1 MNKSSLKM
9 LSYIA
14 EAGGFGQGSEPFGP
28 PSPVV
33 SAMQDK
39 AAEKQKKRK
48 EESGEVDEGPMKAGE
63 GPAKS
68 TLIDPSV
75 MGKEGYGKL
84 PVGIAAL
91 TTGPYRA
98 MVGAGGVAGALIG
111 RGLADVIS
119 APEKAKEEVR
129 RQQTAVR
136 SMTNVDNYYKN
147 LGVKTPSMHPKDDLL
162 TTIKN
167 ILIRV

>member
-14 EAGGFGQGSEPFGP
+14 EAGGFGQESDSFGP

-33 SAMQDK
+33 STLQDK
-39 AAEKQKKRK
+39 AAEKEKKRK
-48 EESGEVDEGPMKAGE
+48 EQSGEVDDGPMKAGG

-84 PVGIAAL
+84 PAGIVAL
-91 TTGPYRA
+91 TTGPYKA

-111 RGLADVIS
+111 RGLADVLGTR
-119 APEKAKEEVR
+119 EKATEEIR

-147 LGVKTPSMHPKDDLL
+147 LGVKTPSMHPKEDLL

-167 ILIRV
+167 ILVKI